1 MQNNCKQVEPTVNT
15 FHSKNSISIHSSF
28 YINFYGALHF
38 EALHLSIYTWVR
50 DFLSHG
56 HLHQKPFQCQCR
68 ELLPHLPPVN
78 QQRQGVRHM
87 VIGCSVNGRSFK
99 HMVLCRERKSTRLQ
113 SVVTAFGLMDFIW
126 SRTRERDLTV
136 TSFHSPSDVG
146 ALLSVSRGYRC
157 YVVTQQSD
165 TKWLLY
171 ITKLGANTQWWGLM

>member
-78 QQRQGVRHM
+78 QQQQGVRHI
-87 VIGCSVNGRSFK
+87 VIRCSVSGRSFK
-99 HMVLCRERKSTRLQ
+99 HMVLSRQGKSTQLQ
-113 SVVTAFGLMDFIW
+113 SVITAFSVRDFL
-126 SRTRERDLTV
+126 SSHRRERALTITCSSTNPV
-136 TSFHSPSDVG
+136 PLEPSLVHLKRISL
-146 ALLSVSRGYRC
+146 AM
-157 YVVTQQSD
+157 
-165 TKWLLY
+165 W
-171 ITKLGANTQWWGLM
+171 